1 MAKKDQLKAQLSTGS
16 NALPGGLQALVRG
29 GETSEAKGES
39 VKPVAPK
46 EEKKSV
52 GRPSKNEDV
61 IHTSLVIDRELHKR
75 VKAIGVQQGRDVKDI
90 IREALEEWLVK
101 NA

>member
-1 MAKKDQLKAQLSTGS
+1 MAKKDQLKGQLGTGS
-16 NALPGGLQALVRG
+16 NALPGGLQALIRG
-29 GETSEAKGES
+29 GEAPEMKEEA
-39 VKPVAPK
+39 VKPVVPK

-52 GRPSKNEDV
+52 GRPPKNEDV

-75 VKAIGVQQGRDVKDI
+75 VKAIGVQQGRDIKEI
-90 IREALEEWLVK
+90 IREALEEWLAK